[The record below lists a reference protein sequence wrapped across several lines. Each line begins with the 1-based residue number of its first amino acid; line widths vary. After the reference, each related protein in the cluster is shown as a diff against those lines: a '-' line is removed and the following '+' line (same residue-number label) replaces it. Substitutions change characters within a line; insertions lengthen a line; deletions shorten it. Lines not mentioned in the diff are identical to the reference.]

1 MVNEASKVPIHKQ
14 IADVF
19 RILAFSYREILVFEL
34 LYKALTLFVF
44 IPAISSLFRG
54 FLRLG
59 GFAGATNYELL
70 QFAMSKYGL
79 LCMLILIPIATVL
92 VFLEFS
98 VLIILS
104 YYGQKRQRIGLIP
117 AFLQSL
123 SYLPSLFKYGFLGL
137 AIYLLL
143 FLPLGAG
150 FGATLLPSLDIPNF
164 ITGELVKTGGG
175 TLLLIGVLGI
185 IVFFNIRWTFLL
197 QIVVIE
203 GVASFRKAAKKSAA
217 LLKKRHIR
225 IIVVTLS
232 VVLLYLLVVILLVVL
247 LVGAVGLLYFL
258 WEKQTVFAGVVRVV
272 ALKSLILSF
281 YLATLFFMPLYMTAI
296 TRLYMAK
303 ANPDHVVLQLSEPK
317 SQEERSFKNQYQVLL
332 HKHKKTLIILGS
344 VIMLAVTISV
354 LPTIAEEQAEDRETK
369 IMAHRG
375 YISKGP
381 ENTMEAIQGAIEA
394 KADYVEI
401 DVLETKDGDL
411 AVIHDTN
418 LKRLTGTSAQVYDL
432 TMDDLRQLEVK
443 QGNFTGRISSLA
455 EVMEMARGK
464 IKLNIEIKTHGME
477 KNLVDTFIRIVQENH
492 FEKECIVQSL
502 DYEIVQQVK
511 TAAPELRVGYIM
523 FAGVPDMGRIRADFV
538 VMEEYMVKQSV
549 IDSAKRHHKPI
560 YVWTVNN
567 TENMRRFFSMGVD
580 GIITDFPED
589 AFAIEE
595 ELRMEPLSALTQ
607 WLMNLNF

>member
-1 MVNEASKVPIHKQ
+1 MMSEVSKVPIHKQ
-14 IADVF
+14 ITDVF

-34 LYKALTLFVF
+34 LYKTLTLFVF
-44 IPAISSLFRG
+44 IPAISSIFRG

-79 LCMLILIPIATVL
+79 ICMLILIPIATVL
-92 VFLEFS
+92 IFLEFS

-104 YYGQKRQRIGLIP
+104 YYGQKRQRIGLVP

-123 SYLPSLFKYGFLGL
+123 SYLPSLFKYGFLGM

-164 ITGELVKTGGG
+164 ITGELVKTSGG
-175 TLLLIGVLGI
+175 TLLLIGVLG
-185 IVFFNIRWTFLL
+185 VMLFFNIRWTFLL

-203 GVASFRKAAKKSAA
+203 GVSSFRKAAKKSAA
-217 LLKKRHIR
+217 LLKKRYIR
-225 IIVVTLS
+225 IVVVMLS
-232 VVLLYLLVVILLVVL
+232 VLLLYLLFVILLMVII
-247 LVGAVGLLYFL
+247 VGAVGLLYFL
-258 WEKQTVFAGVVRVV
+258 WEQQTVFAGVVRVV

-281 YLATLFFMPLYMTAI
+281 YLATLFFMPLYLTTI
-296 TRLYMAK
+296 TRLYMVK
-303 ANPDHVVLQLSEPK
+303 ANPDHAVLQLPEPK
-317 SQEERSFKNQYQVLL
+317 NQEERTFKNQNQGMLQR
-332 HKHKKTLIILGS
+332 HKKGLIVLGS
-344 VIMLAVTISV
+344 VTVFAVIIAV
-354 LPTIAEEQAEDRETK
+354 LPIIGEEQIADHKAE

-381 ENTMEAIQGAIEA
+381 ENTIEAIQGAIEA
-394 KADYVEI
+394 GADYVEI

-418 LKRLTGTSAQVYDL
+418 LKRLTGVQAQVYDL
-432 TMDDLRQLEVK
+432 TMDELRRLEVK

-455 EVMEMARGK
+455 EVMDMARGK

-477 KNLVDTFIRIVQENH
+477 KNLVDTFIRIVQDNYFEND
-492 FEKECIVQSL
+492 CIVQSL

-511 TAAPELRVGYIM
+511 SAAPELQVGYIV
-523 FAGVPDMGRIRADFV
+523 FAGVPDMERIRADFV

-567 TENMRRFFSMGVD
+567 KDNMRRFFSMGVD
-580 GIITDFPED
+580 GIITDYPED
-589 AFAIEE
+589 AFSIEE
-595 ELRMEPLSALTQ
+595 ELRTGPLSALTH
-607 WLMNLNF
+607 WLMNLDF